1 MNLYLTWRKYSVIIT
16 PVRILAL
23 LLIILGL
30 LDNLTNPTQHTL
42 DQSSGFEL
50 ALRILFIFCGIYGIM
65 GNGKSKQ
72 IRATLV
78 GVPYIYLAVLY
89 GIAYLQTGYVT
100 PVLPM
105 TIAGIIGLWTITIGA
120 TYERRDI
127 SINNN
132 IIDSS
137 PTKPRNKVD

>member
-1 MNLYLTWRKYSVIIT
+1 MNLYLTWKKYSVIIS
-16 PVRILAL
+16 PVRVLAL

-30 LDNLTNPTQHTL
+30 LDNLTHPTKHNL
-42 DQSSGFEL
+42 DPSGGFEL
-50 ALRILFIFCGIYGIM
+50 ALRILFIFCGVYGIM
-65 GNGKSKQ
+65 GSGKSKQ

-78 GVPYIYLAVLY
+78 GIPYVYLAVLY
-89 GIAYLQTGYVT
+89 GIAYLQSGYVT

-105 TIAGIIGLWTITIGA
+105 TIAGVLGLWTITIGA
-120 TYERRDI
+120 TYERRDV

>member
-1 MNLYLTWRKYSVIIT
+1 MNAYLTWKKYGVILS
-16 PVRILAL
+16 PVRVLAL

-30 LDNLTNPTQHTL
+30 LDNLTHPTQHTL
-42 DQSSGFEL
+42 DQSGGFEL
-50 ALRILFIFCGIYGIM
+50 ALRILFIFCGVYGIM

-78 GVPYIYLAVLY
+78 GIPYIYLAVLY
-89 GIAYLQTGYVT
+89 GIAYLESGYIT

-105 TIAGIIGLWTITIGA
+105 VIAGVLGLWTILIGA